1 MYAESSILLYIE
13 SLQTVPG
20 VLGMNEVSA
29 LKLYAWA
36 NLLTLLHSNQP
47 KLQRVLAILSAN
59 RVKSCSECNR
69 VKISNTAISHFILG
83 YQL

>member
-1 MYAESSILLYIE
+1 MYAESSTLLYIE
-13 SLQTVPG
+13 SLRTVPG

-47 KLQRVLAILSAN
+47 KLQRVLAVLSATGL
-59 RVKSCSECNR
+59 RAVLSATGLRYQIQLFLISC
-69 VKISNTAISHFILG
+69 
-83 YQL
+83 